1 MLVGSLL
8 RRSRVVF
15 LMKGL
20 TVRVCFAALA
30 FCIISSGLA
39 YSAEAAAVFAEK
51 LLNTG
56 VTLSNRTD
64 YLEAL
69 DVLSEAQD
77 ILESSGLNESALY
90 ADVLYT
96 LAQTKIKARIHQNFP
111 AFYVKSALKEVQT
124 SNRLKEKIRG
134 ILPQKLAEGYYLE
147 GYIHKKFFM
156 RTNMALACFTKAV
169 NFDPGF
175 VAAKREL
182 SELITGEDQK

>member
-1 MLVGSLL
+1 
-8 RRSRVVF
+8 
-15 LMKGL
+15 MKGL
-20 TVRVCFAALA
+20 ILRICFAALA
-30 FCIISSGLA
+30 LCVIASGSA
-39 YSAEAAAVFAEK
+39 NSAESGAVLAEK

-56 VTLSNRTD
+56 VTLSNRSH

-77 ILESSGLNESALY
+77 IMESSGLNESTLY

-96 LAQTKIKARIHQNFP
+96 SAQTKIKARIHQNFP

-156 RTNMALACFTKAV
+156 RTNVALTCFTKAV
-169 NFDPGF
+169 HFDPGF

-182 SELITGEDQK
+182 SELVTEDDQK

>member
-1 MLVGSLL
+1 M
-8 RRSRVVF
+8 VF
-15 LMKGL
+15 RMKGVNL
-20 TVRVCFAALA
+20 RIYFVALA
-30 FCIISSGLA
+30 LVLISPGFGN
-39 YSAEAAAVFAEK
+39 SADTGAVLAEK
-51 LLNTG
+51 LFNTG
-56 VTLSNRTD
+56 ITLSDRTD

-77 ILESSGLNESALY
+77 ALDSSGLNESALY

-111 AFYVKSALKEVQT
+111 AFYVKSALQEVQA
-124 SNRLKEKIRG
+124 SNKLKEKIRG

-156 RTNMALACFTKAV
+156 RTNVALTCFTKAV
-169 NFDPGF
+169 SIDPGF

-182 SELITGEDQK
+182 SELITEEGQK